1 MTERYKDPGVVQ
13 PKKPRPGSGLT
24 KALLEAM
31 DGDDW
36 RANAEFVIERKTG
49 KVRQAGAS
57 RAQGA
62 FVEMFKRSCEQD
74 LYCFLRGVMNHHFL
88 DPKLHKPVCDW
99 LTGFPPYRKMLL
111 MPRNHGKTTIV
122 AQGIPL
128 HAMLQPKD
136 RNIYYPGMPGTDLRL
151 VLAGETEEMAVRNL
165 RYIKMALENNLLMR
179 ALWPHVCW
187 ENPRRQ
193 AGKWSDDTI
202 IIPRATAYAEPT
214 IRAIGVGGAIT
225 GMHPIMLIKDDLTTQ
240 KAANEPP
247 TMAKAIEW
255 HTDSRALFA
264 NPEKDLEFITGT
276 RWANF
281 DLPGYIQDTDPTVEV
296 NKEWRRVVQD
306 GQILWPYKYGYPGAI
321 EQLHKEHG
329 IKFNLL
335 YMNEATGDGLTD
347 FIVSDLREYEL
358 GGGVIRFDENE
369 LDEHLRS
376 AVNDPAPEISAP
388 RGMSLYTALSLG
400 NLEYLRNTRSL

>member
-1 MTERYKDPGVVQ
+1 VNQKAQRRFKTAHGAP
-13 PKKPRPGSGLT
+13 LT
-24 KALLEAM
+24 TRLLDIA
-31 DGDDW
+31 DDNSW
-36 RANAEFVIERKTG
+36 RTRAELIIEKRSG

-57 RAQGA
+57 RAEGE
-62 FVEMFKRSCEQD
+62 FVVKFRQTCERS
-74 LYCFLRGVMNHHFL
+74 LYAFLRGVLNHYFL
-88 DPKLHKPVCDW
+88 DPTLHKPVCDW
-99 LTGFPPYRKMLL
+99 LTTIPPYRKMLL

-128 HAMLQPKD
+128 HAIIQPAETNVYFK
-136 RNIYYPGMPGTDLRL
+136 NMPGTDLRL

-165 RYIKMALENNLLMR
+165 RFIKMALENNALLR
-179 ALWPHVCW
+179 ALWPHVVW

-193 AGKWSDDTI
+193 APKWSDDTI
-202 IIPRATAYAEPT
+202 IIPRTTEFAEPT

-255 HTDSRALFA
+255 HTDSRALLA
-264 NPEKDLEFITGT
+264 NPDTDLEFITGT

-281 DLPGYIQDTDPTVEV
+281 DLPGFIEETDKTVEV
-296 NKEWRRVVQD
+296 NKEWRRIVDTNGNV
-306 GQILWPYKYGYPGAI
+306 LWPYKFGYEGAVA
-321 EQLHKEHG
+321 QLKAEHG

-335 YMNEATGDGLTD
+335 YMNEAVGDGLTD
-347 FIVSDLREYEL
+347 FLASDLREYEL
-358 GGGVIRFDENE
+358 RGGAVVFRENE
-369 LDEHLRS
+369 HDEVLRR
-376 AVNDPAPEISAP
+376 AVTDPAVETRAP
-388 RGMSLYTALSLG
+388 RGMDLYTALTLE